1 VPHKGNKKK
10 DKYSQFYEDQ
20 EETMD
25 MENDSYEASMV
36 GPSTTT
42 ATSTK
47 KNKKLSSKMLGT
59 GTLSKTAKAMEDRLK
74 RLEAM
79 LEGKEF

>member
-1 VPHKGNKKK
+1 
-10 DKYSQFYEDQ
+10 
-20 EETMD
+20 
-25 MENDSYEASMV
+25 MV

-59 GTLSKTAKAMEDRLK
+59 GSLSKTAKTLEDRLK

>member
-1 VPHKGNKKK
+1 MPHKGNNKK

-25 MENDSYEASMV
+25 MENDSYETSMV
-36 GPSTTT
+36 GPTTTT

-47 KNKKLSSKMLGT
+47 KAKKLSGKMLGS
-59 GTLSKTAKAMEDRLK
+59 GMLSKTAKTLEDRLAK
-74 RLEAM
+74 LEKM